1 MKNNIFKKTEKVLY
15 DYKNLDIKIQNIDL
29 HINTLENDISVSG
42 VSYEE
47 RSSPTNAFSS
57 VVENNVIKREEFT
70 FEQINKLEILKNKTI
85 NLKKSIDNALNT
97 LNHEERELVEL
108 RYFSKNKKTW
118 VEIGMLLSIDKD
130 YCSKLKNRII
140 NQLSNYLY
148 FT

>member
-29 HINTLENDISVSG
+29 QINTLENDISVSG

>member
-29 HINTLENDISVSG
+29 QINTLENDISVSG

-70 FEQINKLEILKNKTI
+70 FEQINKLAILKNKTI